1 VLENK
6 LFIVMEYCDKG
17 DLFGFLQRMQV
28 SQEMPDNSLLSVGE
42 ARTWKI
48 LIQVC
53 LALEAIHAQGVIHA
67 DLKPQNILLSGA
79 SYDPKLSDFGISQN
93 LNNSYGFA
101 HDTNGTMPY

>member
-1 VLENK
+1 MAKVRHKYICQYKDTIVLEKK

-17 DLFGFLQRMQV
+17 DLSSFLQRMQM
-28 SQEMPDNSLLSVGE
+28 SQQMSDNSLLSVGE

-67 DLKPQNILLSGA
+67 DLKP
-79 SYDPKLSDFGISQN
+79 
-93 LNNSYGFA
+93 
-101 HDTNGTMPY
+101 